1 MKKLLL
7 TALCAILGVCAY
19 AQKGSNTIGVNILYN
34 TQVTESAGLGIKAQ
48 HFFTNNFRGE
58 ASFNYFF
65 QNDKVSMFDF
75 NANVH
80 YRVNLSKDFHIYPLI
95 GLTIGH
101 YMFDFD
107 EVDSKTRIGGNF
119 GGGLEYDID
128 SKLTIGFEGK
138 YQLVDDFDQGV
149 ISIGLTYRF

>member
-7 TALCAILGVCAY
+7 TVFCAVLGVCAY
-19 AQKGSNTIGVNILYN
+19 AQKGSNTIGVNLLYD
-34 TQVTESAGLGIKAQ
+34 TQVTQSVGLGIKAQ
-48 HFFTNNFRGE
+48 HFFTNSFRGE

-80 YRVNLSKDFHIYPLI
+80 YLVNITKDFHIYPLV
-95 GLTIGH
+95 GLTVGH
-101 YMFDFD
+101 YM
-107 EVDSKTRIGGNF
+107 VDVDGADSETRVGGNF
-119 GGGLEYDID
+119 GGGLEHDID

-138 YQLVDDFDQGV
+138 YQLVSDFDQGV
-149 ISIGLTYRF
+149 ISVGLTYRF